1 MKPERKAFFKK
12 WLRKLAWLPVLLLLF
27 IALLELFYRNQ
38 WIDTYKRE
46 LNALNP
52 VEFPANPKKR
62 VLVMGD
68 SFSAATNS
76 WVDVLRKRHS
86 DWQIVNSAVPG
97 TTILQANLMLENRLS
112 DFKPD
117 LLIYQIYVGN
127 DLFDL
132 RYPLNWGEIG
142 FFRNLYWATANRI
155 RSLAWFNYALGQFK
169 RSVALPDFQQGKV
182 DEGEFDPAK
191 YSERERLYLKAEPGM
206 IENQVLL
213 KEGREIDMVKY
224 GGLLSEFIYTAL
236 EADCKVVLMVIPH
249 CSQVHPRYLE
259 RMELLGAKFGE
270 QAAMATEEYPFLR
283 ELRAIADDKAEI
295 LNLLPVMQEREAA
308 GHSMYYLHDAHLND
322 AGQAVV
328 AELVEP
334 VASGHRA
341 IDRTPPAEF

>member
-1 MKPERKAFFKK
+1 MKPERKAFLKK
-12 WLRKLAWLPVLLLLF
+12 WLRKLAWLPVLVMVF

-52 VEFPANPKKR
+52 TEFPENPKKK

-68 SFSAATNS
+68 SFSAAPNS
-76 WVDVLRKRHS
+76 WVNVLRKQHS

-97 TTILQANLMLENRLS
+97 TTILQANLMLGGRLAK
-112 DFKPD
+112 FKPD

-132 RYPLNWGEIG
+132 RYPINWGEIG
-142 FFRNLYWATANRI
+142 FFRNLYWASANRI
-155 RSLAWFNYALGQFK
+155 RSLAWLNYALGQFK
-169 RSVALPDFQQGKV
+169 RSASLPDFQQGKV
-182 DEGEFDPAK
+182 EEGEFDPAK
-191 YSERERLYLKAEPGM
+191 YSERERLYLKAEPRM

-213 KEGREIDMVKY
+213 KDGREGDMAKY

-236 EADCKVVLMVIPH
+236 EADCKVVVMVIPH
-249 CSQVHPRYLE
+249 CAQVHPRYLE
-259 RMELLGAKFGE
+259 RMERLGAKFSDKK
-270 QAAMATEEYPFLR
+270 AMEAEEFPFFKQ
-283 ELRAIADDKAEI
+283 IALVRDANVEV
-295 LNLLPVMQEREAA
+295 LNLLPALKQRELA
-308 GHSMYYLHDAHLND
+308 GEALYYLHDAHLND
-322 AGQAVV
+322 AGQEFV
-328 AELVEP
+328 AKLIEP